1 MIESISL
8 YVMSSFYILAGIMHF
23 VKPKFFLAIVPPYLP
38 NPKAMVFWS
47 GIFEMALGVGL
58 LFENR
63 RSFSAT
69 GIILLLIAVF
79 PANLYMAYGEKFQKM
94 SPLIRWG
101 RLPLQLVLIWWAYQ
115 FV

>member
-1 MIESISL
+1 
-8 YVMSSFYILAGIMHF
+8 MSSFYILAGIMHF

-101 RLPLQLVLIWWAYQ
+101 RLPIQLVLIWWAYQ